1 MIFLTVGTQFPFD
14 RLVRAVDEIVD
25 QGILDGD
32 VFAQIGGSSY
42 QPRNFEAVTTLAK
55 EDFDTQIRKSTALI
69 SHAGMGSITVA
80 LDNDK
85 PLLVMPRR
93 KQYGEVVNDHQ
104 VAIAREFGRL
114 GCVLVAQDEQ
124 ELPAVVSSL
133 HGFKPAER
141 ATQPEA
147 VATRISKFLEAMCDN
162 HKEKSV

>member
-14 RLVRAVDEIVD
+14 RLVRAVDEIVG
-25 QGILDGD
+25 QGMLDGG
-32 VFAQIGGSSY
+32 VFAQIGRSSY

-55 EDFDTQIRKSTALI
+55 EDFDRQIHRSTALI

-80 LDNDK
+80 LDNHK

-93 KQYGEVVNDHQ
+93 KRYGEVVNDHQ

-124 ELPAVVSSL
+124 ELSGAVRSL
-133 HGFKPAER
+133 HSFKPAER
-141 ATQPEA
+141 ATQAEA
-147 VATRISKFLEAMCDN
+147 VTARISRFLQELCDN
-162 HKEKSV
+162 RNGKVV